1 MADEPLLVSLP
12 GGVRA
17 DVSYKGFE
25 IKTDQPAYAGGTGSA
40 PSPFDLFLAS
50 LAACAGYFVVAF
62 CRERNLSTE
71 GLSLSMRTERNP
83 QTKMISKAAIDISLP
98 PGFPEKYR
106 NAVIKA
112 ADQCTVKRHI
122 LSPPSFEITAKSAS

>member
-1 MADEPLLVSLP
+1 MADEILLVSLP
-12 GGVRA
+12 GGVRV
-17 DVSYKGFE
+17 DVAYKGFE
-25 IKTDQPAYAGGTGSA
+25 IRTDQPAYAGGTNTA
-40 PSPFDLFLAS
+40 PSPFDMFLAS

-62 CRERNLSTE
+62 FQERKLSTE

-83 QTKMISKAAIDISLP
+83 ETRMISKIATDIALP

-106 NAVIKA
+106 GAVIKA

-122 LSPPSFEITAKSAS
+122 LAPPAFEISAKIGS